1 MKVESISKGKNK
13 VIIQFDNSE
22 QIVLGLEV
30 FYLNRLEL
38 DTEYSDEFIANIK
51 NLNDEILL
59 KEYAFRLISKRE
71 YSIFSLRKKMFLK
84 IPNEYAIQ
92 KVIDLFIER
101 KYLDDYE
108 FAKHFIDSKIRFAKN
123 GLIKI
128 KQELKKQGIADYI
141 YEELLQNLDNELQYE
156 IALSLAKKKNQTI
169 KHDDILKKK
178 GSIYRFL
185 MSKGFEHEI
194 IITTINKIF

>member
-1 MKVESISKGKNK
+1 MKVEKINKDKNK
-13 VIIQFDNSE
+13 VFIQFENNE
-22 QIVLGLEV
+22 LIVLNIEV

-38 DTEYSDEFIANIK
+38 NTDYSTEFIENIK

-71 YSIFSLRKKMFLK
+71 YSIFSLKKKLFLR
-84 IPNEYAIQ
+84 IPNDVAIN
-92 KVIDLFIER
+92 KIISLFIER

-108 FAKHFIDSKIRFAKN
+108 YAKHFIDSKLKIAKN
-123 GLIKI
+123 GLVKI
-128 KQELKKQGIADYI
+128 KLELKKQGIADYI
-141 YEELLQNLDNELQYE
+141 YEELIQNLDNEIQYD
-156 IALSLAKKKNQTI
+156 IALSLAKKKNLTI

-194 IITTINKIF
+194 IITTLNKIF